1 MAARLLG
8 IDTNRIAA
16 VGFGL
21 GAATAAAAGSVY
33 GLVYPFNSGSHYD
46 LIARMLSIVVLGGL
60 GSVGG
65 AVLAALTMG
74 VVSSVVAVELSPIW
88 GDFTFFVVLLVVLL
102 LRPQGLFGVRL
113 RGAA

>member
-1 MAARLLG
+1 MDRA
-8 IDTNRIAA
+8 
-16 VGFGL
+16 GL
-21 GAATAAAAGSVY
+21 AATG
-33 GLVYPFNSGSHYD
+33 
-46 LIARMLSIVVLGGL
+46 RMPLTVPR
-60 GSVGG
+60 VGG
-65 AVLAALTMG
+65 AVLAALAMG